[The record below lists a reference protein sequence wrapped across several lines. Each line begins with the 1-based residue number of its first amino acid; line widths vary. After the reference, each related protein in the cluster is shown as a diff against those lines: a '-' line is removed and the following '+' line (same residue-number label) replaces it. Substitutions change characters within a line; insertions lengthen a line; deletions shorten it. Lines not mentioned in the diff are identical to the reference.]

1 MGSPVVLLD
10 MGSPVD
16 LEDMGIPVD
25 LVDTRSPVDQLDMGS
40 PVDLVDIG
48 SPVLLADNLNL
59 ASLEDKQI
67 LIAYFL
73 GREKLGVLLDME
85 TVPVHLDR
93 ESFAELLVEPLD
105 MLSFADIL
113 LELLDSEPVF
123 VLLDMEHVVG
133 WEGKKNLIPMLGNLD
148 PVEEMD
154 KVLPGGLYQWAFL
167 FDLVMLGKE
176 LDVMEDADYSFL
188 VCLVEAPDGW
198 NPGQRMFGQHR
209 AQKQVYQ
216 KAEYLD

>member
-1 MGSPVVLLD
+1 MGSPVDLLD

-16 LEDMGIPVD
+16 LVDMGIPVD

-105 MLSFADIL
+105 MLSFAEIL

-154 KVLPGGLYQWAFL
+154 KVLPGGL
-167 FDLVMLGKE
+167 
-176 LDVMEDADYSFL
+176 
-188 VCLVEAPDGW
+188 
-198 NPGQRMFGQHR
+198 
-209 AQKQVYQ
+209 
-216 KAEYLD
+216 